1 MAEVGGA
8 TFGAAV
14 RPGRSGSPPVGRAA
28 AVRRGLPV
36 PLDVPLVDLAVVL
49 GLPRFA
55 EVLEA
60 VLDEIVV
67 EHAWVSEGADGTPAG
82 GWVDE
87 RLAAPAERLEHEE
100 LKAMVRRASLV
111 VRTGEATAYA
121 NVVLRCGVPIAV

>member
-1 MAEVGGA
+1 MKRRGIINA
-8 TFGAAV
+8 
-14 RPGRSGSPPVGRAA
+14 PLSGHLARLGHTDLVVVADA
-28 AVRRGLPV
+28 GLPV

-100 LKAMVRRASLV
+100 LKSMVRRASLV